1 MTCGIV
7 YAPSYLTHEQSSSHP
22 ERRERLSYTLDQL
35 EEEGIFDL
43 PQIRLLTPKPAMR
56 DDVLLVHTKEY
67 LHFLEEASVNGA
79 IIDADTYVPKGL
91 IHDALLAAG
100 GAITGADAVLNQ
112 EVRNSFVLCR
122 PPGHHAGRSHGA
134 GFCYLNNVAIMV
146 RHLQQRGLRRIMV
159 LDWDAHHG
167 NGTEE
172 IFYDDPSVLFCS
184 VHQYPFY
191 PGSGRF
197 EDIGIGDG
205 KGYNINLP
213 IPAGSSDKVYRYLLE
228 EIILPLADEYMPDA
242 IAISAGQDNH
252 FTDPLTGLA
261 LTAQGYAGLMQE
273 MCILADSICYG
284 RIIAVLEGG
293 YSVEGGLPYTNLGL
307 IAAMAGLD
315 ISAIREPE
323 IYREVLEK
331 AVSDEAF
338 SIVIKMVT
346 DLKKKLA
353 DHWYF
358 IRQYDFR

>member
-7 YAPSYLTHEQSSSHP
+7 YAPSYLMHQQSPSHP
-22 ERRERLSYTLDQL
+22 ERRERLCYTLDQL

-43 PQIRLLTPKPAMR
+43 PQIKLINPRPAMR
-56 DDVLLVHTKEY
+56 DDVLLVHSPEY
-67 LHFLEEASVNGA
+67 LQFLEDTSVTGGF
-79 IIDADTYVPKGL
+79 IDADTAVPKDL

-100 GAITGADAVLNQ
+100 GAISGADAVLNQ
-112 EVRNSFVLCR
+112 EVKNCFVLSR

-134 GFCYLNNVAIMV
+134 GFCYFNNVAIMV
-146 RHLQQRGLRRIMV
+146 RHLQRRGMRRIMI

-228 EIILPLADEYMPDA
+228 EVILPLADEYMPDA

-261 LTAQGYAGLMQE
+261 LTARGYAGLMQE
-273 MCILADSICYG
+273 MCILADSICFG

-315 ISAIREPE
+315 ISAIREPDVYQE
-323 IYREVLEK
+323 LLYK
-331 AVSDEAF
+331 SVSEDAF
-338 SIVIKMVT
+338 PKVVRMVS

-358 IRQYDFR
+358 IHRYD

>member
-7 YAPSYLTHEQSSSHP
+7 YDPSYLAHEQSSFHP
-22 ERRERLSYTLDQL
+22 ERRERLSYSLDQL

-43 PQIRLLTPKPAMR
+43 PQIKLFLPKPATR
-56 DDVLLVHTKEY
+56 DDVLLVHTPEY
-67 LHFLEEASVNGA
+67 LKFLEDASINGG
-79 IIDADTYVPKGL
+79 IIDSDTYIPRNL

-112 EVRNSFVLCR
+112 EVTNSFVLAR

-146 RHLQQRGLRRIMV
+146 RHLQRRGLRRIMI

-205 KGYNINLP
+205 KGYNVNLP
-213 IPAGSSDKVYRYLLE
+213 IPAGSSDRVYKYLLE
-228 EIILPLADEYMPDA
+228 EMIIPLADEYMPDA

-261 LTAQGYAGLMQE
+261 LTARGYAELMKE
-273 MCILADSICYG
+273 MCILADSICHG

-293 YSVEGGLPYTNLGL
+293 YSMEGGLPYTNLGL

-315 ISAIREPE
+315 LSAIREPE
-323 IYREVLEK
+323 IYQNLLKESISE
-331 AVSDEAF
+331 DAF
-338 SIVIKMVT
+338 PQVVKMISE
-346 DLKKKLA
+346 LKKKLA
-353 DHWYF
+353 AHWYF
-358 IRQYDFR
+358 IQRY